1 MDNGFGVYEKDED
14 ILMKRSVSWV
24 RSNAQQGV
32 LMKVAN
38 FPAVIRNGPVPVI
51 TNTKQAKSE
60 EEKTFIVGKSIIGGE
75 EVIRK

>member
-1 MDNGFGVYEKDED
+1 MRK
-14 ILMKRSVSWV
+14 SVSWV

-38 FPAVIRNGPVPVI
+38 FPSVIRNGPVPVI
-51 TNTKQAKSE
+51 TNTRQAKSE
-60 EEKTFIVGKSIIGGE
+60 EEKTFVVGQSIIGGE